1 MTLLARDY
9 GEVEAAAA
17 KGRVDAKAFTVVIPA
32 EDERREEAAGV
43 YYELRRH
50 KGISPEE
57 ASRDVLEPMFFG
69 AYLLREGAADAV
81 VGGAATSTG
90 TVMAAALRLVGLA
103 PGVETLSTFFVMIT
117 DKADL
122 GENGVFFFADCAL
135 VVDPTAEQLADI
147 AVTTARSFERLAGAE
162 PRVAMLSFSTKGSA
176 EHPLV
181 EKVRAATALA
191 REKEPTLALDGELQL
206 DAAVVPAV
214 AARKAPSSSVA
225 GRANVLIFP
234 DLDAANIGYK
244 LTERLAGAR
253 AVGPITQG
261 LARPMNDLS
270 RGARVDDVVDV
281 IAIAA
286 TQAA

>member
-1 MTLLARDY
+1 
-9 GEVEAAAA
+9 
-17 KGRVDAKAFTVVIPA
+17 
-32 EDERREEAAGV
+32 
-43 YYELRRH
+43 
-50 KGISPEE
+50 
-57 ASRDVLEPMFFG
+57 
-69 AYLLREGAADAV
+69 
-81 VGGAATSTG
+81 
-90 TVMAAALRLVGLA
+90 MAAALRLVGLA
-103 PGVETLSTFFVMIT
+103 PGVDTLSTFFVMIT

-181 EKVRAATALA
+181 EKVRAATARA
-191 REKEPTLALDGELQL
+191 REKESALALDGELQL

-270 RGARVDDVVDV
+270 RGAEVDDVVDV

>member
-1 MTLLARDY
+1 VTLLASRYAD
-9 GEVEAAAA
+9 VEAAAA
-17 KGRVDAKAFTVVIPA
+17 KARVDAAAFTVVIPA

-50 KGISPEE
+50 KGLTPEE
-57 ASRDVLEPMFFG
+57 ASRDVLEPMFFA
-69 AYLLREGAADAV
+69 AYLLRAGEAEAV
-81 VGGAATSTG
+81 VGGAATPTG

-103 PGVETLSTFFVMIT
+103 PGVETLSTFFIIIT
-117 DKADL
+117 DNADL
-122 GENGVFFFADCAL
+122 GLDGVFFFADCAL
-135 VVDPTAEQLADI
+135 VVEPTPEQLADI
-147 AVTTARSFERLAGAE
+147 AVTTARSFERLTGAE

-176 EHPLV
+176 EHPRV
-181 EKVRAATALA
+181 EKVRTAAALA
-191 REKEPTLALDGELQL
+191 RAKAPALALDGELQL
-206 DAAVVPAV
+206 DAAVIPAV
-214 AARKAPSSSVA
+214 AARKAPGSSVA

-270 RGARVDDVVDV
+270 RGAKVDDIVDV
-281 IAIAA
+281 VAIAA